1 MPFRISPHSSG
12 LNLRLPSLS
21 NKKSLVNRAQSSPKR
36 TLSGS
41 SPIALKN
48 VPTDEKRLSKW
59 FLS

>member
-21 NKKSLVNRAQSSPKR
+21 NKRSLR